1 MVRRVFRVIKA
12 LSDDDRHLRPDGEDD
27 AAGASR
33 PVLTD
38 GQADRLAGCQA
49 AGLEDRIPCQPR
61 ASVVSLVTPSIGYGM
76 DAAAATNRPSH
87 G

>member
-12 LSDDDRHLRPDGEDD
+12 LSDDDRRVTPDGRTALRVLRDQLRLMVRRTVLL
-27 AAGASR
+27 AARPPASGIAFH
-33 PVLTD
+33 V
-38 GQADRLAGCQA
+38 RL
-49 AGLEDRIPCQPR
+49 R
-61 ASVVSLVTPSIGYGM
+61 ASIVSLVTASIGYGM